1 MTLTT
6 EEKQKITKSFQ
17 TNSKD
22 TASANVQ
29 IALLTEK
36 LNKLN
41 NHFKNNPKDNHSRR
55 GLLHAVSQRRKF
67 LDYLHRKNSESY
79 KEIIKKLGIRK

>member
-6 EEKQKITKSFQ
+6 NEKQEITKKFQ
-17 TNSKD
+17 INSKD
-22 TASANVQ
+22 TASASVQ
-29 IALLTEK
+29 IALLTER

-41 NHFKNNPKDNHSRR
+41 THFKANPKDNHSRR

-67 LDYLHRKNSESY
+67 LDYLHRKNSEAY